1 MAFPTHDGGQVVLPI
16 VDLKPCL
23 QKLADEGPAFAT
35 ALSRALLGTGVLTP
49 IFYCDECQAGNILA
63 VEKSR
68 KANIWY
74 MSWLQCW
81 HHLKSPSMWV
91 VVCVV
96 QSTCLQGNS
105 AIVGGSSAVM
115 KSILEHLLTDEHE
128 AGWLLTPEVNF
139 KQTKKAWFLG
149 DNDAIRSVFSLKGS
163 AGLRP
168 CVLCSNVV
176 KAAASSFFKDSTWKD
191 VGASGGFKVSTDKDI
206 FEHCDKLKCI
216 RTKAEREIYE
226 KASGIVLDE
235 ATLMFS
241 KAERTKLP
249 PSRIINDTMHCY
261 MTNGCASWELA
272 IFLQSVFSHTNV
284 TLEILQQAVVS
295 DQWMGLKA
303 SGKTQNY
310 VKNLLNAKMFTEDN
324 FKGEAHQTAALVPLL
339 RYYME
344 TLIEP
349 ASRVPPASVESFR
362 CLCNIVSF
370 IREVSHGLYPL
381 DKASMQHLAA
391 LQQKHQTLFAAAYG
405 QQHKPKHHHR
415 MHIPTQWLAAG
426 VPVNCEPLESK
437 HRLYKSGVADRQVGQ
452 VRNHESFSASVLCR
466 LLQTSLDIVKKHGL
480 PLWELLPPIKEAS
493 LDDKVLLATTSL
505 QTSRRI
511 SLPYIWF
518 PFLVAALPN
527 LHTSSGV
534 SALCATIYSIFVG
547 SYFNTCL
554 NLYIFSRSLLCFCAN
569 QNIVRKASKV
579 VTCWPAKSS
588 EATFCVGNTKLVS
601 SVTGSHSRTMAF
613 LYATPSWN
621 SLLSSSVFYM
631 FELSF

>member
-1 MAFPTHDGGQVVLPI
+1 MVLPI

-370 IREVSHGLYPL
+370 I
-381 DKASMQHLAA
+381 
-391 LQQKHQTLFAAAYG
+391 
-405 QQHKPKHHHR
+405 
-415 MHIPTQWLAAG
+415 
-426 VPVNCEPLESK
+426 
-437 HRLYKSGVADRQVGQ
+437 
-452 VRNHESFSASVLCR
+452 
-466 LLQTSLDIVKKHGL
+466 
-480 PLWELLPPIKEAS
+480 
-493 LDDKVLLATTSL
+493 
-505 QTSRRI
+505 
-511 SLPYIWF
+511 
-518 PFLVAALPN
+518 
-527 LHTSSGV
+527 
-534 SALCATIYSIFVG
+534 
-547 SYFNTCL
+547 
-554 NLYIFSRSLLCFCAN
+554 
-569 QNIVRKASKV
+569 
-579 VTCWPAKSS
+579 
-588 EATFCVGNTKLVS
+588 
-601 SVTGSHSRTMAF
+601 
-613 LYATPSWN
+613 
-621 SLLSSSVFYM
+621 
-631 FELSF
+631 